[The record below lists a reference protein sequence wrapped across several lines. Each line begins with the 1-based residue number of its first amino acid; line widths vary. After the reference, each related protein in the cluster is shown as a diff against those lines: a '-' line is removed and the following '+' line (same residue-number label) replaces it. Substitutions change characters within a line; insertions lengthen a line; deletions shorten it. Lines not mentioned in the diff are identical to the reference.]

1 MAQVQ
6 VLERLFG
13 SKSRVKILRFFL
25 RNPELGFDLPE
36 IARRTKVPGNS
47 AKSEIQLLE
56 SVEFLI
62 GVKKEDAKA
71 KKTYQMKDLIFR
83 LNPDF
88 KLMKE
93 LESLVFAAGFIG
105 KDELTDIINGVGKV
119 KLAIISGVFLGN
131 GKFSG
136 KHSKIDLFLV
146 VDVVDKSKL
155 KIALQSIEAEIGK
168 EIDYSLLTTEE
179 FTYRKDMYDKFVH
192 DILEGPREDLI
203 NKLRV

>member
-25 RNPELGFDLPE
+25 KNPELGFDLPE

-56 SVEFLI
+56 FVEFLI

-105 KDELTDIINGVGKV
+105 KDELTDIINSVGKV

-192 DILEGPREDLI
+192 DILEGQREDLI